1 MNEFI
6 LEENVDKLKS
16 AILNLIYLKPE
27 ERLVTPN
34 IINLDDIKECL
45 NCIFVE
51 NSCTD
56 VLFTNNTDKPFF
68 GIHVNP
74 LMSSTDAITIIATD
88 EKVKLNKYQIEFDSK
103 LFTLDLSAEEI
114 TALVLFEI
122 SSMMD
127 SYKSIDNIRA
137 LFDLYLLSNDDILNL
152 RDSVNYSQL
161 IIYALKDTLY
171 KVSSIMFIESE
182 EDLSNNL
189 IESTDLLDSL
199 LSARNKI
206 TSSSF
211 GSSDSLRAPK
221 TIILQWMFTIYKDMK
236 HNSGLIRDTLVDAK
250 QFTGSKLEIKEIE
263 RTITAIDQIDT
274 TIVFESV
281 NKFFDKKSM
290 FALNEISIFK
300 SLKNN
305 GLRSIEDSL
314 WEYKILIKN
323 CETEEDAMYIL
334 HGISTRLS
342 ILKDYIYNTP
352 DLPESERK
360 HWENVIAEYYSLREQ
375 LAKKRIVNKK
385 QYGLFFDYDQLDY
398 LDKKQTE
405 EEY

>member
-1 MNEFI
+1 MNEFA

-27 ERLVTPN
+27 ERLITPN

-45 NCIFVE
+45 NNIFKD

-68 GIHVNP
+68 GIHINP

-88 EKVKLNKYQIEFDSK
+88 EKVKLCKYQIEFDSK
-103 LFTLDLSAEEI
+103 LFSLDLSVEEI
-114 TALVLFEI
+114 IAYTLFEI

-127 SYKSIDNIRA
+127 SYKSIDDVRA

-171 KVSSIMFIESE
+171 KVSSLLFKESDE
-182 EDLSNNL
+182 ELSNNL
-189 IESTDLLDSL
+189 IISADLLDSL
-199 LSARNKI
+199 ISARNKI
-206 TSSSF
+206 LSSSF
-211 GSSDSLRAPK
+211 GSSDTLRSPK
-221 TIILQWMFTIYKDMK
+221 TIILQWMFTMYKDLT
-236 HNSGLIRDTLVDAK
+236 HNSGIVRDTLTDAK
-250 QFTGSKLEIKEIE
+250 EFAGSKLEIKEIN
-263 RTITAIDQIDT
+263 RTITAIDQIDS

-281 NKFFDKKSM
+281 NKFFEKKAM
-290 FALNEISIFK
+290 FSLNEISIFK

-305 GLRSIEDSL
+305 GLRSIEDAL
-314 WEYKILIKN
+314 WEYKLLIKN

-352 DLPESERK
+352 DLSESERR
-360 HWENVIAEYYSLREQ
+360 HWEAVISEYYSLREQ

-398 LDKKQTE
+398 LDKNQQE
-405 EEY
+405 E

>member
-1 MNEFI
+1 MNEFA

-16 AILNLIYLKPE
+16 AILNLIYSKPE
-27 ERLVTPN
+27 ERL
-34 IINLDDIKECL
+34 IIFGVIDLDAIKECL
-45 NCIFVE
+45 NNIFE
-51 NSCTD
+51 DNSCTD

-68 GIHVNP
+68 GIHINP

-88 EKVKLNKYQIEFDSK
+88 EKVKLCKYQIEFDSK
-103 LFTLDLSAEEI
+103 LFSLDLSVEEI
-114 TALVLFEI
+114 IAYMLFEI

-127 SYKSIDNIRA
+127 SYKSIDDVRA
-137 LFDLYLLSNDDILNL
+137 LFDLYILSNDDILNL

-171 KVSSIMFIESE
+171 KVSSMLFKESDE
-182 EDLSNNL
+182 ELSNNL
-189 IESTDLLDSL
+189 IISADLINSL
-199 LSARNKI
+199 ISARNKI
-206 TSSSF
+206 ISSSF
-211 GSSDSLRAPK
+211 GFSDTLRSPK
-221 TIILQWMFTIYKDMK
+221 TIILQWMFIMYKDMT
-236 HNSGLIRDTLVDAK
+236 HNSGIVRDTLTDAK
-250 QFTGSKLEIKEIE
+250 EFTGSNLEIKEIN
-263 RTITAIDQIDT
+263 RTITAIDQIDS

-281 NKFFDKKSM
+281 NKFFEKKAM
-290 FALNEISIFK
+290 FSLNEISIFK

-305 GLRSIEDSL
+305 GLRSIEDAL
-314 WEYKILIKN
+314 WEYKLLIKN

-352 DLPESERK
+352 DLSESERR
-360 HWENVIAEYYSLREQ
+360 HWEAVISEYYSLREQ

-398 LDKKQTE
+398 LDKNQQE
-405 EEY
+405 E

>member
-1 MNEFI
+1 MNEFA

-16 AILNLIYLKPE
+16 AILNLIYLKSE
-27 ERLVTPN
+27 ERLITPN

-45 NCIFVE
+45 NNIFKD

-68 GIHVNP
+68 GIHINP
-74 LMSSTDAITIIATD
+74 LISSTDAITIIATD
-88 EKVKLNKYQIEFDSK
+88 EKVKICKYQIEFDSK
-103 LFTLDLSAEEI
+103 LFSLDLSVEEI
-114 TALVLFEI
+114 IAYILFEI
-122 SSMMD
+122 SSMMNSD
-127 SYKSIDNIRA
+127 KSINDVRA
-137 LFDLYLLSNDDILNL
+137 LFDLYALSNDDILNL

-171 KVSSIMFIESE
+171 KVSSLLFKDSE
-182 EDLSNNL
+182 EELTDNL
-189 IESTDLLDSL
+189 IMNANLLDSL
-199 LSARNKI
+199 ISARAKI

-211 GSSDSLRAPK
+211 GSDDSLRSPK
-221 TIILQWMFTIYKDMK
+221 TVILQWMFTIYKDMR
-236 HNSGLIRDTLVDAK
+236 HNSGVVRDTLSDAK
-250 QFTGSKLEIKEIE
+250 SFTGSKLEIKEID
-263 RTITAIDQIDT
+263 RTIQAIDQIDR
-274 TIVFESV
+274 TIAFESV
-281 NKFFDKKSM
+281 NKFFEKKSM
-290 FALNEISIFK
+290 FVLNEISIFK

-314 WEYKILIKN
+314 WEYKLLIKN

-342 ILKDYIYNTP
+342 ILRDYIYNTP
-352 DLPESERK
+352 DLPEAERK
-360 HWENVIAEYYSLREQ
+360 HWEAVIAEYYSLREQ

-398 LDKKQTE
+398 LDKKQTD
-405 EEY
+405 EY

>member
-1 MNEFI
+1 MNEFA

-27 ERLVTPN
+27 ERLITPN

-45 NCIFVE
+45 NNIFKD

-68 GIHVNP
+68 GIHINP

-88 EKVKLNKYQIEFDSK
+88 EKVKLCKYQIEFDSK
-103 LFTLDLSAEEI
+103 LFSLDLSVEEI
-114 TALVLFEI
+114 IAYTLFEI

-127 SYKSIDNIRA
+127 SYKSIDDVRA

-171 KVSSIMFIESE
+171 KVSSLLFKESDE
-182 EDLSNNL
+182 ELSDNL
-189 IESTDLLDSL
+189 IISADLLDSL
-199 LSARNKI
+199 ISARNKI
-206 TSSSF
+206 LSSSF
-211 GSSDSLRAPK
+211 GSSDTLRSPK
-221 TIILQWMFTIYKDMK
+221 TIILQWMFTMYKDLT
-236 HNSGLIRDTLVDAK
+236 HNSGIVRDTLTDAK
-250 QFTGSKLEIKEIE
+250 EFTGSKLEIKEIN
-263 RTITAIDQIDT
+263 RTITAIDQIDS

-281 NKFFDKKSM
+281 NKFFEKKAM
-290 FALNEISIFK
+290 FSLNEISIFK

-305 GLRSIEDSL
+305 GLRSIEDAL
-314 WEYKILIKN
+314 WEYKLLIKN

-352 DLPESERK
+352 DLSESERR
-360 HWENVIAEYYSLREQ
+360 HWEAVISEYYSLREQ

-398 LDKKQTE
+398 LDKNQQE
-405 EEY
+405 E

>member
-1 MNEFI
+1 MNEFA

-16 AILNLIYLKPE
+16 AILNLIYSKPE
-27 ERLVTPN
+27 ERL
-34 IINLDDIKECL
+34 IIFGVIDLDAIKECL
-45 NCIFVE
+45 NNIFE
-51 NSCTD
+51 DNSCTD

-68 GIHVNP
+68 GIHINP

-88 EKVKLNKYQIEFDSK
+88 EKVKLCKYQIEFDSK
-103 LFTLDLSAEEI
+103 LFSLDLSVEEI
-114 TALVLFEI
+114 IAYTLFEI

-127 SYKSIDNIRA
+127 SYKSIDDVRA
-137 LFDLYLLSNDDILNL
+137 LFDLYILSNDDILNL

-171 KVSSIMFIESE
+171 KVSSLLFKESDE
-182 EDLSNNL
+182 ELSNNL
-189 IESTDLLDSL
+189 IISADLIDSL
-199 LSARNKI
+199 ISARNKI
-206 TSSSF
+206 ISSSF
-211 GSSDSLRAPK
+211 GFSDTLRSPK
-221 TIILQWMFTIYKDMK
+221 TIILQWMFIMYKDMT
-236 HNSGLIRDTLVDAK
+236 HNSGIVRDTLTDAK
-250 QFTGSKLEIKEIE
+250 EFTGSNLEIKEIN
-263 RTITAIDQIDT
+263 RTITAIDQIDS

-281 NKFFDKKSM
+281 NKFFEKKAM
-290 FALNEISIFK
+290 FSLNEISIFK

-305 GLRSIEDSL
+305 GLRSIEDAL
-314 WEYKILIKN
+314 WEYKLLIKN

-352 DLPESERK
+352 DLSESERR
-360 HWENVIAEYYSLREQ
+360 HWEAVISEYYSLREQ

-398 LDKKQTE
+398 LDKNQQE
-405 EEY
+405 E

>member
-1 MNEFI
+1 MNEFA
-6 LEENVDKLKS
+6 LEKNVDKLKS

-27 ERLVTPN
+27 ERLITPN

-45 NCIFVE
+45 NNIFKD

-68 GIHVNP
+68 GIHINP

-88 EKVKLNKYQIEFDSK
+88 EKVKLCKYQIEFDSK
-103 LFTLDLSAEEI
+103 LFSLDLSAEEI
-114 TALVLFEI
+114 VSYILFEI

-127 SYKSIDNIRA
+127 SYKAIDDVRA
-137 LFDLYLLSNDDILNL
+137 LFDLYILSNDDILNL

-171 KVSSIMFIESE
+171 KVSSLLFKESDE
-182 EDLSNNL
+182 ELSDNL
-189 IESTDLLDSL
+189 IISADLLETL
-199 LSARNKI
+199 VSARNKI
-206 TSSSF
+206 LSSSF
-211 GSSDSLRAPK
+211 GSSDTLRSPK
-221 TIILQWMFTIYKDMK
+221 TIILQWMFIMYKDLT
-236 HNSGLIRDTLVDAK
+236 HNSGIVRDTLTDAK
-250 QFTGSKLEIKEIE
+250 EFAGSKLEIKEIN
-263 RTITAIDQIDT
+263 RTITAIDQIDS

-281 NKFFDKKSM
+281 NKFFEKKAM
-290 FALNEISIFK
+290 FSLNEISIFK

-305 GLRSIEDSL
+305 GLRSIEDAL
-314 WEYKILIKN
+314 WEYKLLIKN

-352 DLPESERK
+352 DLSESERR
-360 HWENVIAEYYSLREQ
+360 HWEAVISEYYSLREQ

-398 LDKKQTE
+398 LDKNQQE
-405 EEY
+405 E

>member
-1 MNEFI
+1 MNEFA

-16 AILNLIYLKPE
+16 AILNLIYSKPE
-27 ERLVTPN
+27 ERL
-34 IINLDDIKECL
+34 IIFGVIDLDAIKECL
-45 NCIFVE
+45 NNIFE
-51 NSCTD
+51 DNSCMD

-68 GIHVNP
+68 GIHINP

-88 EKVKLNKYQIEFDSK
+88 EKVKLCKYQIEFDSK
-103 LFTLDLSAEEI
+103 LFSLDLSVEEI
-114 TALVLFEI
+114 IAYTLFEI

-127 SYKSIDNIRA
+127 SYKSIDDVRA
-137 LFDLYLLSNDDILNL
+137 LFDLYILSNDDILNL

-171 KVSSIMFIESE
+171 KVSSLLFKESDE
-182 EDLSNNL
+182 ELSNNL
-189 IESTDLLDSL
+189 IISADLIDSL
-199 LSARNKI
+199 ISARNKI
-206 TSSSF
+206 ISSSF
-211 GSSDSLRAPK
+211 GFSDTLRSPK
-221 TIILQWMFTIYKDMK
+221 TIILQWMFIMYKDMT
-236 HNSGLIRDTLVDAK
+236 HNSGIVRDTLTDAK
-250 QFTGSKLEIKEIE
+250 EFTGSNLEIKEIN
-263 RTITAIDQIDT
+263 RTITAIDQIDS

-281 NKFFDKKSM
+281 NKFFEKKAM
-290 FALNEISIFK
+290 FSLNEISIFK

-305 GLRSIEDSL
+305 GLRSIEDAL
-314 WEYKILIKN
+314 WEYKLLIKN

-352 DLPESERK
+352 DLSESERR
-360 HWENVIAEYYSLREQ
+360 HWEAVISEYYSLREQ

-398 LDKKQTE
+398 LDKNQQE
-405 EEY
+405 E

>member
-1 MNEFI
+1 MNEFA

-27 ERLVTPN
+27 ERLITPN

-45 NCIFVE
+45 NNIFKD

-56 VLFTNNTDKPFF
+56 VLFTNNIDKPFF
-68 GIHVNP
+68 GIHINP

-88 EKVKLNKYQIEFDSK
+88 EKVKLCKYQIEFDSK
-103 LFTLDLSAEEI
+103 LFSLDLSVEEI
-114 TALVLFEI
+114 IAYTLFEI

-127 SYKSIDNIRA
+127 SYKSIDDVRA

-171 KVSSIMFIESE
+171 KVSSLLFKESDE
-182 EDLSNNL
+182 ELSDNL
-189 IESTDLLDSL
+189 IISADLLDSL
-199 LSARNKI
+199 ISARNKI
-206 TSSSF
+206 LSSSF
-211 GSSDSLRAPK
+211 GSSDTLRSPK
-221 TIILQWMFTIYKDMK
+221 TIILQWMFTMYKDLT
-236 HNSGLIRDTLVDAK
+236 HNSGIVRDTLTDAK
-250 QFTGSKLEIKEIE
+250 EFTGSKLEIKEIN
-263 RTITAIDQIDT
+263 RTITAIDQIDS

-281 NKFFDKKSM
+281 NKFFEKKAM
-290 FALNEISIFK
+290 FSLNEISIFK

-305 GLRSIEDSL
+305 GLRSIEDAL
-314 WEYKILIKN
+314 WEYKLLIKN

-352 DLPESERK
+352 DLSESERR
-360 HWENVIAEYYSLREQ
+360 HWEAVISEYYSLREQ

-398 LDKKQTE
+398 LDKNQQE
-405 EEY
+405 E

>member
-1 MNEFI
+1 MNEFA

-16 AILNLIYLKPE
+16 AILNLIYSKPE
-27 ERLVTPN
+27 ERL
-34 IINLDDIKECL
+34 IIFGVIDLDAIKECL
-45 NCIFVE
+45 NNIFE
-51 NSCTD
+51 DNSCTD

-68 GIHVNP
+68 GIHINP

-88 EKVKLNKYQIEFDSK
+88 EKVKLCKYQIEFDSK
-103 LFTLDLSAEEI
+103 LFSLDLSVEEI
-114 TALVLFEI
+114 IAYTLFEI

-127 SYKSIDNIRA
+127 SYKSIDDVRA
-137 LFDLYLLSNDDILNL
+137 LFDLYILSNDDILNL

-171 KVSSIMFIESE
+171 KVSSMLFKESDE
-182 EDLSNNL
+182 ELSNNL
-189 IESTDLLDSL
+189 IISADLIDSL
-199 LSARNKI
+199 ISARNKI
-206 TSSSF
+206 ISSSF
-211 GSSDSLRAPK
+211 GFSDTLRSPK
-221 TIILQWMFTIYKDMK
+221 TIILQWMFIMYKDMT
-236 HNSGLIRDTLVDAK
+236 HNSGIVRDTLTDAK
-250 QFTGSKLEIKEIE
+250 EFTGSNLEIKEIN
-263 RTITAIDQIDT
+263 RTITAIDQIDS

-281 NKFFDKKSM
+281 NKFFEKKAM
-290 FALNEISIFK
+290 FSLNEISIFK

-305 GLRSIEDSL
+305 GLRSIEDAL
-314 WEYKILIKN
+314 WEYKLLIKN

-352 DLPESERK
+352 DLSESERR
-360 HWENVIAEYYSLREQ
+360 HWEAVISEYYSLREQ

-398 LDKKQTE
+398 LDKNQQE
-405 EEY
+405 E

>member
-1 MNEFI
+1 MNEFA

-27 ERLVTPN
+27 ERLITPN

-45 NCIFVE
+45 NNIFKD

-68 GIHVNP
+68 GIHINP

-88 EKVKLNKYQIEFDSK
+88 EKVKLCKYQIEFDSK
-103 LFTLDLSAEEI
+103 LFSLDLSVEEI
-114 TALVLFEI
+114 IAYTLFEI

-127 SYKSIDNIRA
+127 SYKSIDDVRA
-137 LFDLYLLSNDDILNL
+137 LFDLYILSNDDILNL

-171 KVSSIMFIESE
+171 KVSSLLFKESDE
-182 EDLSNNL
+182 ELSDNL
-189 IESTDLLDSL
+189 IISADLLDSL
-199 LSARNKI
+199 ISARNKI
-206 TSSSF
+206 LSSSF
-211 GSSDSLRAPK
+211 GSSDTLRSPK
-221 TIILQWMFTIYKDMK
+221 TIILHWMFTMYKDLT
-236 HNSGLIRDTLVDAK
+236 HNSGIVRDTLTDAK
-250 QFTGSKLEIKEIE
+250 EFAGSKLEIKEIN
-263 RTITAIDQIDT
+263 RTITAIDQIDS

-281 NKFFDKKSM
+281 NKFFEKKAM
-290 FALNEISIFK
+290 FSLNEISIFK

-305 GLRSIEDSL
+305 GLRSIEDAL
-314 WEYKILIKN
+314 WEYKLLIKN

-352 DLPESERK
+352 DLSESERR
-360 HWENVIAEYYSLREQ
+360 HWEAVISEYYSLREQ

-398 LDKKQTE
+398 LDKNQQE
-405 EEY
+405 E